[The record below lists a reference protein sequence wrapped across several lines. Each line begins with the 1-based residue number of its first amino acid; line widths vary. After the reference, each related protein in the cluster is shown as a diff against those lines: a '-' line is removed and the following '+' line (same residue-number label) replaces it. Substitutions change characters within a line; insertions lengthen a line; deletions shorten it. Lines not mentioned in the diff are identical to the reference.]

1 MTQKEE
7 KMEEGRAESKDA
19 INSSDTG
26 KDMAMK
32 GVKTSLGATKD
43 FDYYILLSLAITV
56 VTVGT
61 VVFHLLEKWSWIDSL
76 YFTVITLA
84 TVGYGDLT
92 PTTPV
97 GKLVAVIFVI
107 SGVGI
112 FLAFLNKLMEQR
124 VERRE
129 KRLEAIRSKKK

>member
-1 MTQKEE
+1 
-7 KMEEGRAESKDA
+7 
-19 INSSDTG
+19 
-26 KDMAMK
+26 MK
-32 GVKTSLGATKD
+32 GLKTSLGGTKD

-56 VTVGT
+56 VILGT

-76 YFTVITLA
+76 YFTITTLA

-97 GKLVAVIFVI
+97 GKLVTVVFVI
-107 SGVGI
+107 VGVGI
-112 FLAFLNKLMEQR
+112 FLGFLNKMMERR

-129 KRLEAIRSKKK
+129 RSFEARRSKKK

>member
-1 MTQKEE
+1 
-7 KMEEGRAESKDA
+7 
-19 INSSDTG
+19 
-26 KDMAMK
+26 MK

-61 VVFHLLEKWSWIDSL
+61 VVFHLLEKWSWIDSF

-97 GKLVAVIFVI
+97 GKIVAVIFVI

-112 FLAFLNKLMEQR
+112 FLAFLNKLMERR

>member
-1 MTQKEE
+1 
-7 KMEEGRAESKDA
+7 
-19 INSSDTG
+19 
-26 KDMAMK
+26 MK
-32 GVKTSLGATKD
+32 GLKTSLGGTKD

-56 VTVGT
+56 VILGT

-97 GKLVAVIFVI
+97 GKLFAVIFVI

-112 FLAFLNKLMEQR
+112 FLAFLNKVM
-124 VERRE
+124 ERRVKRSEGRLE
-129 KRLEAIRSKKK
+129 KRESGKK

>member
-1 MTQKEE
+1 M
-7 KMEEGRAESKDA
+7 RNADPDA
-19 INSSDTG
+19 INSSGSGRIGAMGGSLKTKLTG
-26 KDMAMK
+26 V
-32 GVKTSLGATKD
+32 GR
-43 FDYYILLSLAITV
+43 DYYILLSLAITV
-56 VTVGT
+56 VIVGT
-61 VVFHLLEKWSWIDSL
+61 VVFHLLEKWSWVDSL

-107 SGVGI
+107 AGVGI
-112 FLAFLNKLMEQR
+112 FLAFLDKVMERR
-124 VERRE
+124 VEQRE

>member
-1 MTQKEE
+1 
-7 KMEEGRAESKDA
+7 
-19 INSSDTG
+19 
-26 KDMAMK
+26 MK
-32 GVKTSLGATKD
+32 SVKTKLPGTKD

-56 VTVGT
+56 VIVGT
-61 VVFHLLEKWSWIDSL
+61 VVFHLLEKWTWIDSF

-107 SGVGI
+107 VGVGI
-112 FLAFLNKLMEQR
+112 FLAFLNKVVERRL
-124 VERRE
+124 ERRE
-129 KRLEAIRSKKK
+129 KRLEARMSKKK

>member
-1 MTQKEE
+1 
-7 KMEEGRAESKDA
+7 
-19 INSSDTG
+19 
-26 KDMAMK
+26 MK
-32 GVKTSLGATKD
+32 GVKTSLGGTKD

-56 VTVGT
+56 VILGT

-97 GKLVAVIFVI
+97 GKLFAVIFVI

-112 FLAFLNKLMEQR
+112 FLAFLNKVM
-124 VERRE
+124 ERRVKRSEGRLE
-129 KRLEAIRSKKK
+129 KRESGKK

>member
-1 MTQKEE
+1 
-7 KMEEGRAESKDA
+7 
-19 INSSDTG
+19 
-26 KDMAMK
+26 MK
-32 GVKTSLGATKD
+32 GVKTSLGGTKD
-43 FDYYILLSLAITV
+43 FDYYILLALAITV
-56 VTVGT
+56 VILGT

-97 GKLVAVIFVI
+97 GKLFAVIFVI

-112 FLAFLNKLMEQR
+112 FLAFLDKVMERR

-129 KRLEAIRSKKK
+129 GRLEKRESEKK

>member
-1 MTQKEE
+1 
-7 KMEEGRAESKDA
+7 
-19 INSSDTG
+19 
-26 KDMAMK
+26 MK
-32 GVKTSLGATKD
+32 GVKTSLGGTKD

-56 VTVGT
+56 VILGT

-92 PTTPV
+92 PTTPL
-97 GKLVAVIFVI
+97 GKIVAVIFVI

-112 FLAFLNKLMEQR
+112 FLAFLNKLMERR

-129 KRLEAIRSKKK
+129 KRLETIRSKKK

>member
-1 MTQKEE
+1 
-7 KMEEGRAESKDA
+7 
-19 INSSDTG
+19 
-26 KDMAMK
+26 MK
-32 GVKTSLGATKD
+32 GVKTSLGGTKD
-43 FDYYILLSLAITV
+43 FDYYLLLSLAITV
-56 VTVGT
+56 VILGT

-97 GKLVAVIFVI
+97 GKLFAVIFVI

-112 FLAFLNKLMEQR
+112 FLAFLNKVMERR
-124 VERRE
+124 VERSEGRLE
-129 KRLEAIRSKKK
+129 KRKSEKK

>member
-1 MTQKEE
+1 MTGIKT
-7 KMEEGRAESKDA
+7 KLLGSKD
-19 INSSDTG
+19 
-26 KDMAMK
+26 
-32 GVKTSLGATKD
+32 L
-43 FDYYILLSLAITV
+43 DYYVLLSLAITV

-97 GKLVAVIFVI
+97 GKLVTVIFVI
-107 SGVGI
+107 VGVGI
-112 FLAFLNKLMEQR
+112 FLGFLNKMMERRVEQR
-124 VERRE
+124 ER
-129 KRLEAIRSKKK
+129 RLEARRSKKN

>member
-1 MTQKEE
+1 MTDIKT
-7 KMEEGRAESKDA
+7 KLPDSKD
-19 INSSDTG
+19 
-26 KDMAMK
+26 
-32 GVKTSLGATKD
+32 L
-43 FDYYILLSLAITV
+43 DYYILLSLAITV

-76 YFTVITLA
+76 YFTIITLA

-97 GKLVAVIFVI
+97 GKLVTVLFVI
-107 SGVGI
+107 VGVGI
-112 FLAFLNKLMEQR
+112 FLGFLNKMMERR

-129 KRLEAIRSKKK
+129 RRLEARRSKKK

>member
-1 MTQKEE
+1 MTKKEE
-7 KMEEGRAESKDA
+7 KMEEGRVESKDA
-19 INSSDTG
+19 INSPDTG

-32 GVKTSLGATKD
+32 GVKTSLGGTKD

-56 VTVGT
+56 VILGT

-112 FLAFLNKLMEQR
+112 FLAFLNKVMERR
-124 VERRE
+124 VERSKE
-129 KRLEAIRSKKK
+129 KLKK

>member
-1 MTQKEE
+1 MT
-7 KMEEGRAESKDA
+7 G
-19 INSSDTG
+19 I
-26 KDMAMK
+26 
-32 GVKTSLGATKD
+32 KTKLLGSND
-43 FDYYILLSLAITV
+43 LGYYVLLSFAITV

-76 YFTVITLA
+76 YFTITTLA
-84 TVGYGDLT
+84 TIGYGDLT

-97 GKLVAVIFVI
+97 GKLVTVLFVI

-112 FLAFLNKLMEQR
+112 FLAFLNKVMEGR

-129 KRLEAIRSKKK
+129 RRLEAIGNKKK

>member
-1 MTQKEE
+1 V
-7 KMEEGRAESKDA
+7 RNAERDA
-19 INSSDTG
+19 INSSGSGRIWAMTDIKTKLTG
-26 KDMAMK
+26 
-32 GVKTSLGATKD
+32 VEHE
-43 FDYYILLSLAITV
+43 YYILLSLAITV
-56 VTVGT
+56 VILGT
-61 VVFHLLEKWSWIDSL
+61 VVFHLLEKWTWIDSL

-112 FLAFLNKLMEQR
+112 FLAFLNKVMERR
-124 VERRE
+124 VERHER
-129 KRLEAIRSKKK
+129 RLDTRRSKKK

>member
-19 INSSDTG
+19 INSSG
-26 KDMAMK
+26 SGRIWAMK
-32 GVKTSLGATKD
+32 GVKTSLGGTKD

-56 VTVGT
+56 VILGT

-92 PTTPV
+92 PTTPL
-97 GKLVAVIFVI
+97 GKIVAVIFVI

-112 FLAFLNKLMEQR
+112 FLAFLNKLMERR

-129 KRLEAIRSKKK
+129 KRLEAIRNKKK